1 MLEPNCHTAKIFIET
16 LLAIEMKKEEKLKN
30 KSVHLGLSILQL
42 SRILMFEFLY
52 DHLKTLFG
60 EIVKL
65 CYIDIDS
72 FNVYI
77 KIGYI
82 HKDIAEDVEIRFNT
96 SN

>member
-1 MLEPNCHTAKIFIET
+1 MLEPNCHTAKIFIEN
-16 LLAIEMKKEEKLKN
+16 LLAIEMKKEEKIKN

-42 SRILMFEFLY
+42 SRILMFVFWY

-60 EIVKL
+60 EKVKL
-65 CYIDIDS
+65 CYMVIDS

-77 KIGYI
+77 KTCYI
-82 HKDIAEDVEIRFNT
+82 NKDVAEDVEIRFNT